1 MRLKA
6 FEQRCTVVEAEKGK
20 KKRLKCYFCN
30 EVFSVITRML
40 YISLGLRVRKE
51 LRQLLA
57 RRHDMWDA
65 VRKAAPILLQHLP
78 QNSAEQGKREQ
89 PQNSAEQGKREP
101 LVKLQGWVTLKGT
114 LIDGLFLSG
123 FRVHSC

>member
-1 MRLKA
+1 MLKA

-78 QNSAEQGKREQ
+78 QNSAEQGKRE
-89 PQNSAEQGKREP
+89 P